1 MPGKA
6 GSAEQAEGLEAEL
19 RWPILAAQVLR
30 AYRAVARVA
39 GP

>member
-6 GSAEQAEGLEAEL
+6 GSAEQAEPLTAEF